1 MAQELV
7 TGLSNNV
14 AVYPSLPISVIDM
27 ATTINAY
34 ASAKNAAIA
43 AQATEV
49 ITGITLVDQE
59 RGKEWEYRIVAIN
72 KSGEGEPSN
81 TVMAVL

>member
-1 MAQELV
+1 V
-7 TGLSNNV
+7 KLSAYKVMRCIRPDGPWEDV
-14 AVYPSLPISVIDM
+14 AT
-27 ATTINAY
+27 A
-34 ASAKNAAIA
+34 
-43 AQATEV
+43 V
-49 ITGITLVDQE
+49 ITEITLVDQE